1 MNFQNARQRA
11 DGSEMAMSPKQSN
24 DCDSG
29 GDEEEDPLSQVKY
42 FSNFVA
48 QGGHIKKWY
57 SM

>member
-11 DGSEMAMSPKQSN
+11 DGSEMAMSPKQYS
-24 DCDSG
+24 DFDSG
-29 GDEEEDPLSQVKY
+29 DDEEDPLSKVKY

-57 SM
+57 SI